1 MLFFQLV
8 NFRSKGFNVLIFL
21 FQLRIVTAR
30 TELKLFDLLLQ
41 LSYRFFNLLQFLPG
55 FFINHGGA
63 GSALLRDSL
72 YSVWHNSPWY
82 LISAIWVDEV

>member
-30 TELKLFDLLLQ
+30 TELKLFILLLQ
-41 LSYRFFNLLQFLPG
+41 LAYRFFYLLQFLPG
-55 FFINHGGA
+55 LFIKHGSA
-63 GSALLRDSL
+63 GSAFLPLHSDLNRYGLR
-72 YSVWHNSPWY
+72 
-82 LISAIWVDEV
+82 AWV